1 MMKKDFLKIIEHF
14 GIRNQMKK
22 LNEECYELIEAIANY
37 QDIEP
42 FTTEDTNFK
51 AIFKNHVI
59 EEIADCLVL
68 INQFIEYYKIDNNDV
83 AKIMQEKIN
92 RTLDRI
98 ESGYYEK

>member
-1 MMKKDFLKIIEHF
+1 MMKKDLSKIIEHF

-22 LNEECYELIEAIANY
+22 LNEECYELIEAIGNY

-42 FTTEDTNFK
+42 FSTENTNFK

-68 INQFIEYYKIDNNDV
+68 INQFIEYYEIDNNDV
-83 AKIMQEKIN
+83 AKIMQEKTN